1 MLLQIDY
8 TNVILVPMARLGALF
23 LLLLGI
29 IWIIYGVYEGKRRGS
44 YKERKVE
51 DWDYK
56 ITRFLKIL
64 TLLGFIVGALS
75 VISGVAELILDVP
88 PSIAYANT
96 VADSRNIFTAIMLIV
111 LGLFTFLKPLNDL
124 PIASIIGIAVATL
137 IVIFA
142 SLMIPQKLVELI
154 AVFIDPRIVLVIVF
168 IIVFAITALVVKFY
182 IGGLM
187 ALSKVISWP
196 PIAIGIAIFCFI
208 QGFLLLALGLSLL

>member
-8 TNVILVPMARLGALF
+8 TVVLFTPMAKLGALF
-23 LLLLGI
+23 LLLLGV

-51 DWDYK
+51 DWDFK
-56 ITRFLKIL
+56 ITRFLKVL
-64 TLLGFIVGALS
+64 TYLGFLVGAICL
-75 VISGVAELILDVP
+75 ISGVAQLILDVP

-96 VADSRNIFTAIMLIV
+96 VADHRNIFTAVILIV

-124 PIASIIGIAVATL
+124 PIASIVGLAVAT
-137 IVIFA
+137 ITVIFVA
-142 SLMIPQKLVELI
+142 LMIPQKVKDVI
-154 AVFIDPRIVLVIVF
+154 GVFVDYRIVLVILF
-168 IIVFAITALVVKFY
+168 IIIFAITALVVKFY

-187 ALSKVISWP
+187 GLSKIISWP

-208 QGFLLLALGLSLL
+208 QGFLLLAFGVSLL